1 MKLLLPLL
9 LTTSLLLA
17 CSPADESGSTADDA
31 KPLASDNLAEA
42 LELDW
47 ESLVPPGFEEAIIAT
62 EQELASLED
71 EDPRAEALM
80 AKLRDEWAKAPVVEA
95 LDNSLVKL
103 PGFVVPLEGDGQ
115 QVRQFLLV
123 PYYGACI
130 HEPPPPANQTV
141 LVDAPNDTRIRSA
154 FETVWIYGRLRV
166 ERADTEM
173 ATAGYRIQAQK
184 IEPYVNPM
192 LEGLVEPDGSIVE
205 DAPTP

>member
-1 MKLLLPLL
+1 MSMKLLLPLL
-9 LTTSLLLA
+9 LSTTLLLA
-17 CSPADESGSTADDA
+17 CSPADDTKTAPNA
-31 KPLASDNLAEA
+31 VADNLAEA

-80 AKLRDEWAKAPVVEA
+80 AKLRDEWAKAPVVDA

-166 ERADTEM
+166 ERADTPM

>member
-9 LTTSLLLA
+9 LSTTLLLA
-17 CSPADESGSTADDA
+17 CSPADDTKTAPNA
-31 KPLASDNLAEA
+31 VADNLAEA

-80 AKLRDEWAKAPVVEA
+80 AKLRDEWAKAPVVDA

-166 ERADTEM
+166 ERADTTM

>member
-9 LTTSLLLA
+9 LSTTLLLA
-17 CSPADESGSTADDA
+17 CSPADDTKTAPNA
-31 KPLASDNLAEA
+31 VADNLAEA

-80 AKLRDEWAKAPVVEA
+80 AKLRDEWAKAPVVDA

-205 DAPTP
+205 DVPTP

>member
-1 MKLLLPLL
+1 MLMKLLLPLL

-17 CSPADESGSTADDA
+17 CSPADDTKATPNA
-31 KPLASDNLAEA
+31 VADNLAEA

-47 ESLVPPGFEEAIIAT
+47 ESLAPPGFEEGIIAT
-62 EQELASLED
+62 EQELGQLED

-80 AKLRDEWAKAPVVEA
+80 AKLREEWAKAPVVDA

-166 ERADTEM
+166 ERADTAM

-192 LEGLVEPDGSIVE
+192 LEGLVEPDGSMVE
-205 DAPTP
+205 APPTQ

>member
-9 LTTSLLLA
+9 LSTTLLLA
-17 CSPADESGSTADDA
+17 CSPADDTKTAPNA
-31 KPLASDNLAEA
+31 VADNLAEA

-80 AKLRDEWAKAPVVEA
+80 AKLRDEWAKAPVVDA

-166 ERADTEM
+166 ERADTPM

>member
-9 LTTSLLLA
+9 LSTTLLLA
-17 CSPADESGSTADDA
+17 CSPADDTKTAPNA
-31 KPLASDNLAEA
+31 VADNLVEA

-80 AKLRDEWAKAPVVEA
+80 AKLRDEWAKAPVVDA

-166 ERADTEM
+166 ERADTPM

>member
-9 LTTSLLLA
+9 LTGLLLA
-17 CSPADESGSTADDA
+17 CSPADDTKTAPNA
-31 KPLASDNLAEA
+31 VADNLAEA

-80 AKLRDEWAKAPVVEA
+80 AKLRDEWAKAPVVDA

-166 ERADTEM
+166 ERADTPM

>member
-17 CSPADESGSTADDA
+17 CSPADDTKTAPNA
-31 KPLASDNLAEA
+31 VADNLAEA
-42 LELDW
+42 LTLDW

-62 EQELASLED
+62 EQELGQLED

-80 AKLRDEWAKAPVVEA
+80 AKLREEWAKAPVVDA

-141 LVDAPNDTRIRSA
+141 LVDAPNDTRIRGA

-166 ERADTEM
+166 ERADTPM

-184 IEPYVNPM
+184 ITPYVNPA
-192 LEGLVEPDGSIVE
+192 LEGLVEPDGSMVE

>member
-9 LTTSLLLA
+9 LSTTLLLA
-17 CSPADESGSTADDA
+17 CSPADDTKTAPNA
-31 KPLASDNLAEA
+31 VADNLAEA

-80 AKLRDEWAKAPVVEA
+80 AKLRDEWAKAPVVDA